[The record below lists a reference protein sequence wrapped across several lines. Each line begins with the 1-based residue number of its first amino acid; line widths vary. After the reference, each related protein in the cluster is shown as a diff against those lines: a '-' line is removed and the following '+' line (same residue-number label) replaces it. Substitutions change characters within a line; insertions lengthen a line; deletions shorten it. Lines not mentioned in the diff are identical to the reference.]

1 MKNQQNIFHTFRS
14 ISLLLVSKGRLIT
27 PNIIFILWMKILHIN
42 KYVISFWI
50 LGKREGVKRTN
61 EILWYPSS
69 IRLFWYHIKKTKKAC
84 NIIRKQIVHSTLYCW
99 RCFQCFLH
107 VLCTLQNFSSAC
119 VCKFEIFVVQNLVKI
134 ADLLLFILSVK
145 IISISNIWTIEMWEF
160 F

>member
-1 MKNQQNIFHTFRS
+1 MNRH
-14 ISLLLVSKGRLIT
+14 
-27 PNIIFILWMKILHIN
+27 IFIQEILIWMKIIYIN
-42 KYVISFWI
+42 IYVISFWI

-69 IRLFWYHIKKTKKAC
+69 IGLFWYHIKKKQKKAC

-99 RCFQCFLH
+99 RCCQCFLH
-107 VLCTLQNFSSAC
+107 VLCILQNFSSAC

-145 IISISNIWTIEMWEF
+145 IISISNVWTIEMWEF